1 MGCVRA
7 VRVLNSL
14 QWEDL
19 LFVPFLWF
27 RLVIAEHEHVP
38 SRGVPVEVAE
48 EKDVPAF
55 QRAFHHELGVV
66 VDGVEFARG
75 ADPLAIQ
82 ILAHQG
88 APVVADDDA
97 VWVQHRH
104 YFEHERV
111 PEELGLVVVA
121 HQEVDDP
128 VHDEGR
134 VAFARVDAGGQYD
147 RLPHRDVHWVAQ
159 EVGYYEHVYVVAG

>member
-19 LFVPFLWF
+19 LFVSFLWLC
-27 RLVIAEHEHVP
+27 LVIAEHEHIP
-38 SRGVPVEVAE
+38 SCGVPVEVAE
-48 EKDVPAF
+48 EKYVPAF

-75 ADPLAIQ
+75 ANPLAIQ

-88 APVVADDDA
+88 AAVVADDDA
-97 VWVQHRH
+97 VRVQHRH
-104 YFEHERV
+104 NFENERV
-111 PEELGLVVVA
+111 SEELGLLIVA
-121 HQEVDDP
+121 H
-128 VHDEGR
+128 
-134 VAFARVDAGGQYD
+134 
-147 RLPHRDVHWVAQ
+147 
-159 EVGYYEHVYVVAG
+159 